1 MIKHEIYLCRS
12 HKAKGSLAAA
22 VNTEENISSLDSEE
36 DSAPDFDYLLKLPP
50 SNGSHFLMKSE
61 QLKYQQDAD
70 TSLSKYF
77 SIDTTLLNLN
87 LRSIPFIE
95 RHELNNLKW
104 KSDELSHMQEESEL
118 YENKYRDMLKNIPSR
133 LQSDKPKPPVNV
145 NVEKEKKPNVSSPSK
160 DSIQKWLDDILD
172 V

>member
-1 MIKHEIYLCRS
+1 MASDDNNI
-12 HKAKGSLAAA
+12 
-22 VNTEENISSLDSEE
+22 NNISSIESE

-61 QLKYQQDAD
+61 QLKYQQDVE

-87 LRSIPFIE
+87 LRSIPFTE
-95 RHELNNLKW
+95 RHEFNNLKW
-104 KSDELSHMQEESEL
+104 KAGELSYMQDESEL

-133 LQSDKPKPPVNV
+133 LQSDKSKPPAKVI
-145 NVEKEKKPNVSSPSK
+145 VEKETKPNIDSPSK
-160 DSIQKWLDDILD
+160 ESIQKWLDDILD